1 MPTFRPLVGGKSAST
16 VVTFGDN
23 LSIVASV
30 SIEMSEISLRL
41 AGSVGACG
49 LGLAAG
55 SPGVLAAVDQ
65 HAAEV
70 RDALTGRKAGRGP
83 ATRVLL
89 GYARGFVEAAM
100 GRGWVPT
107 PAQTAAMDWESLRLA
122 AVCLLLTQ
130 SPAVPLT

>member
-1 MPTFRPLVGGKSAST
+1 
-16 VVTFGDN
+16 
-23 LSIVASV
+23 
-30 SIEMSEISLRL
+30 MSEISLRL
-41 AGSVGACG
+41 AGAVGACG

-70 RDALTGRKAGRGP
+70 RDALAGATGSLQADVTDVTDLVPESWAAEANDATAGGRGP
-83 ATRVLL
+83 AARMLL
-89 GYARGFVEAAM
+89 RYARGFVEAAM

-107 PAQTAAMDWESLRLA
+107 PTAAMDWESLRLA

-130 SPAVPLT
+130 SQPAPLT

>member
-1 MPTFRPLVGGKSAST
+1 
-16 VVTFGDN
+16 
-23 LSIVASV
+23 
-30 SIEMSEISLRL
+30 MSEISLRL
-41 AGSVGACG
+41 AGAVGACG

-70 RDALTGRKAGRGP
+70 RDVLAGGERSSLADVADVADLGPVNWADEAHDALRGGRGP
-83 ATRVLL
+83 VTRVLL

-100 GRGWVPT
+100 GRGWVPA
-107 PAQTAAMDWESLRLA
+107 PGVAMDWESLRLA

-130 SPAVPLT
+130 SQAAPLT

>member
-1 MPTFRPLVGGKSAST
+1 
-16 VVTFGDN
+16 
-23 LSIVASV
+23 
-30 SIEMSEISLRL
+30 MSEISLRL
-41 AGSVGACG
+41 AGAVGACG

-70 RDALTGRKAGRGP
+70 RNALTGGEASFQAGVADLGPVNWADEAHDALGAGRGP
-83 ATRVLL
+83 VTRVLL

-100 GRGWVPT
+100 GRGWVPA
-107 PAQTAAMDWESLRLA
+107 PGVAMDWESLRLA

-130 SPAVPLT
+130 SQAAPLT